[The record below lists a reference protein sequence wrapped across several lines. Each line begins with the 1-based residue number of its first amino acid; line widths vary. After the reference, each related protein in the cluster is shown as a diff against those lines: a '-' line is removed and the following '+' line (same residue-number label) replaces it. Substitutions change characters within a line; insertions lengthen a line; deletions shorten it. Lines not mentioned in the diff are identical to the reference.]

1 MAWLLCKTIW
11 QVLKMLNIGLPYD
24 PVILLIGIH
33 LIYAFDYFIQI
44 HFCMEIISS
53 IYIVKLYF
61 KRCKPVKR
69 ASARNIYQFYYNLAA
84 TVWYNLKT
92 F

>member
-53 IYIVKLYF
+53 IYILSNYISKDASQLKEPLQGIYTNSTTTLLLLYG
-61 KRCKPVKR
+61 
-69 ASARNIYQFYYNLAA
+69 II
-84 TVWYNLKT
+84 
-92 F
+92 